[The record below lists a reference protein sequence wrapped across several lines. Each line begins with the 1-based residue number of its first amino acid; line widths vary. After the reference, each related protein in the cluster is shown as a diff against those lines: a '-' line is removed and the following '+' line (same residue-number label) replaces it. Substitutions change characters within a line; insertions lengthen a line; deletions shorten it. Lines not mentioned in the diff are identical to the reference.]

1 MKSDQ
6 KLSHLSLSLEEVDI
20 RTNVLLLTNLDD
32 FGVVSERIYNTR
44 IEWIRKTLEKKGIYL
59 L

>member
-6 KLSHLSLSLEEVDI
+6 KLSHLSLSLEKVDI
-20 RTNVLLLTNLDD
+20 RTNVLLLSNLDD
-32 FGVVSERIYNTR
+32 FGVVSEGIYNTR